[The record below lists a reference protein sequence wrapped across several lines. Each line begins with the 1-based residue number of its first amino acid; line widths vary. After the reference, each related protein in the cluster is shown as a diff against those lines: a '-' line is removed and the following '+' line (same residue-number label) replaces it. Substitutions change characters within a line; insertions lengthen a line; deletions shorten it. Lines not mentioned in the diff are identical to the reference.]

1 MELADSI
8 NQIRSSIS
16 RERLVSSCKLV
27 CVAPETPHIYLFAE
41 RGTSVNVWT
50 YPFKICSML
59 LSIVLSLQKVRQTKV
74 CNLEC
79 TIGTAKYSLTCDFS
93 VNHTFCVHYL
103 HTFGNMVK
111 RVLAEL
117 FRVSFAAPWG
127 YDNFLLVT
135 VVHVLHV
142 YPKLATVLIQIFA
155 LYQTCT
161 FKITNQACFIYY
173 ELL

>member
-1 MELADSI
+1 MDLADSI
-8 NQIRSSIS
+8 NQIRSSVS

-27 CVAPETPHIYLFAE
+27 CVAPETPHIYLFAV
-41 RGTSVNVWT
+41 RKTCVNVRT
-50 YPFKICSML
+50 DPLKICSML

-74 CNLEC
+74 CNLDC
-79 TIGTAKYSLTCDFS
+79 TIGTAEYSLTCDFS

-103 HTFGNMVK
+103 HTFGNLVK

-117 FRVSFAAPWG
+117 LKISFAAPWG

-155 LYQTCT
+155 LYQTCAL
-161 FKITNQACFIYY
+161 KIAKQACFIYD
-173 ELL
+173 